1 MIRTSHKLLLAGAG
15 GLAALIALASAV
27 HPFGDPR
34 RTGAGAQNILTGARI
49 PSPLRELVE
58 RKCGNCHS
66 EAVAWPLYS
75 RVAPVSWL
83 VEHDVIEAR
92 AHMNL
97 SRWGIYGDEEKLNL
111 LARLAA
117 EVRNGEMPPG
127 RYTLIHRDSKLTP
140 TEQEA
145 LYEWTRTE
153 RMRLRVNKSQ
163 GTNKE

>member
-1 MIRTSHKLLLAGAG
+1 M
-15 GLAALIALASAV
+15 
-27 HPFGDPR
+27 
-34 RTGAGAQNILTGARI
+34 
-49 PSPLRELVE
+49 
-58 RKCGNCHS
+58 
-66 EAVAWPLYS
+66 
-75 RVAPVSWL
+75 SWL